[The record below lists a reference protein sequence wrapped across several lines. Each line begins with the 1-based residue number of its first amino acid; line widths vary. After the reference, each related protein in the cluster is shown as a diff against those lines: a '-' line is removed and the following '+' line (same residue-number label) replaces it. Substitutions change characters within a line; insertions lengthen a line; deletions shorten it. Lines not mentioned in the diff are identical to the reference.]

1 MEFEIVDNNNFPMHT
16 SKYLSIPQK
25 NSSSN
30 AMGAVNKKKAVLVTY
45 KDVFA
50 SKEAVG
56 LAEAAGYE
64 VAEVVVQGYIKHG
77 GLGLGPGVAER
88 IKNKASISN
97 FETIIIDAALTSSQ
111 IHQLGQITGLA
122 VIDRD
127 KLILDIFESRA
138 TTGEAKLQV
147 KLAELTY
154 ELPRVRQT
162 VRLSKKGERQGSM
175 GLGEYAVD
183 VQFRSLKKQMSSI
196 KEKLLQVQKR
206 RSLYRTQRQ
215 RLNIPFVSLVGYTG
229 SGKTTLFNRM
239 SEEEKEVA
247 NSLFTTLGT
256 TTRTVIL
263 PDYSKILLSDT
274 VGFITRIPTYMIEA
288 FKSTLD
294 ELFYAD
300 LVLLMVDASEP
311 SNEVAIKYYRCLD
324 ILNEL
329 RVPTSKVLVV
339 LNKSDKSSEKE
350 LADAKELIGDLPS
363 IVISA
368 KHGAGTRSLKNR
380 IRESLK
386 ARLEAKILSPR

>member
-1 MEFEIVDNNNFPMHT
+1 
-16 SKYLSIPQK
+16 
-25 NSSSN
+25 
-30 AMGAVNKKKAVLVTY
+30 MGVVNKKKAVLVTY

-64 VAEVVVQGYIKHG
+64 VAEVVFQGYIKHG

-162 VRLSKKGERQGSM
+162 VRLSKKGERQGEM

-311 SNEVAIKYYRCLD
+311 TNEVAIKYYRCLD

-368 KHGAGTRSLKNR
+368 KDGAGTRRLKNH